1 MIKEKILKKL
11 EKLEHGF
18 LEITLP
24 DNSKIFFGKNKE
36 EVNAN
41 IKINNLDLIELVIS
55 KGDIGFGE
63 AYINEM
69 FETSDLA
76 NLLEFFSLNQKQ
88 IDDLFYGKRFLS
100 FLFSIKNFL
109 RKNNIKGSK
118 KNISVHYDLGN
129 SFYEKWLDKT
139 MTYSSGI
146 FEENE
151 TLEESQ
157 VKKYQ
162 RIISQL
168 NQTKKRVLEI
178 GCGWGGFIN
187 EASKN
192 GFEVLGLTLSK
203 EQLAYTQNLIT
214 SQKLNSLA
222 VFKDYRHE
230 IGKFDNIVS
239 IEMFEAVG
247 KEYWN
252 SYFEKIK
259 SCLKKDG
266 KAVIQTITI
275 DDLAYQKYQKTS
287 DYIREYIFPGGFLPT
302 KTIFENLASKNGLK
316 TIDKFE
322 FGNSYNRTL
331 EIWLM
336 NFDKVK
342 NEILELGFDEKFI
355 RKWRFYLAYCMAG
368 FRSKR
373 VSVVQFTLKHDD

>member
-1 MIKEKILKKL
+1 MIKEKILQKL

-18 LEITLP
+18 LEIILP
-24 DNSKIFFGKNKE
+24 DNSKIFFGKNQE
-36 EVNAN
+36 EINAD

-69 FETSDLA
+69 FETSNLA

-88 IDDLFYGKRFLS
+88 IDDLFYGKRILS
-100 FLFSIKNFL
+100 FLFSIKNFFK
-109 RKNNIKGSK
+109 KNNIRGSK
-118 KNISVHYDLGN
+118 KNIAVHYDLGN

-146 FEENE
+146 FEKNE

-157 VKKYQ
+157 IKKYQ
-162 RIISQL
+162 RIILQL

-214 SQKLNSLA
+214 SKKLNSLA

-230 IGKFDNIVS
+230 NGKFDNIVS

-259 SCLKKDG
+259 NCLKKDG
-266 KAVIQTITI
+266 RAVIQTITI
-275 DDLAYQKYQKTS
+275 DDLAYKKYQKTS

-302 KTIFENLASKNGLK
+302 ETIFENLALKNNLK
-316 TIDKFE
+316 LIDKFE
-322 FGNSYNRTL
+322 FGNSYNKTL

-373 VSVVQFTLKHDD
+373 VSVVQFTLKHND